1 MITNKVIEEIY
12 KRYGKRP
19 KSIDCLDFVLL
30 FDKVGIMHDI
40 IVDPDAEEMT
50 IGSLP
55 EDSPFHKLKLRN
67 VHAFI
72 DFEEWVAIVLH
83 SAIIFL
89 NKKNTRT
96 SIHLKEPDL
105 SLWDRIKMRI
115 NHE

>member
-19 KSIDCLDFVLL
+19 KSIDCLNFVLL

-40 IVDPDAEEMT
+40 FVDPEEEIMT

-55 EDSPFHKLKLRN
+55 ADSPFHTLKLKN
-67 VHAFI
+67 INAFI
-72 DFEEWVAIVLH
+72 EFEEWVAVVLH
-83 SAIIFL
+83 SAIVFL

-96 SIHLKEPDL
+96 SIHLKEPEL
-105 SLWDRIKMRI
+105 TLWEKICGYGR
-115 NHE
+115 